1 MNQNTF
7 TSKIA
12 REQNISD
19 HQVQA
24 VADLLAAGASI
35 PFIARY
41 RKEATGSLDEV
52 VATAIRDRF
61 NQLREIEDRKT
72 VILNSLEKHGHL
84 TEELSAR
91 VLAAETMAILEDI
104 YLPYRPKRRTKAVVA
119 REKGLEPLAL
129 AILEQDGTDP
139 IETAAAFIDP
149 EKGVEAVEDALAGAR
164 DIIAEIVNE
173 NDEVRAGLR
182 NLFLTK
188 ATVES
193 RMVAGM
199 EEKGAK
205 FRDYFEWKE
214 PLSTIPSHRMLA
226 IRRGEKE
233 DVLKLDMR
241 PDEAEASALLE
252 NLFVKGQGADSDQA
266 RLAITECYKRLLSRS
281 METEARLHAKKR
293 ADAEAIKVFAENL
306 RQLLLAPP
314 LGAKQTRDSEPGASL
329 SVWTPRGNCCITTR
343 FFRTC
348 QIKKPLKNPPK

>member
-1 MNQNTF
+1 MNENTF

-24 VADLLAAGASI
+24 VADLLAAGATI

-164 DIIAEIVNE
+164 DFIAEIVNE
-173 NDEVRAGLR
+173 NNEVRAGLR
-182 NLFLTK
+182 NLFFTK

-214 PLSTIPSHRMLA
+214 PLSTIPSHRMKRA
-226 IRRGEKE
+226 ARKPVRQGTRGGF
-233 DVLKLDMR
+233 R
-241 PDEAEASALLE
+241 PGEAGNNGMLQTSAFAFYGNRSPASRQEAS
-252 NLFVKGQGADSDQA
+252 
-266 RLAITECYKRLLSRS
+266 RRRS
-281 METEARLHAKKR
+281 H
-293 ADAEAIKVFAENL
+293 
-306 RQLLLAPP
+306 Q
-314 LGAKQTRDSEPGASL
+314 
-329 SVWTPRGNCCITTR
+329 SVR
-343 FFRTC
+343 
-348 QIKKPLKNPPK
+348 